1 MPLTDLKCKNAKPEE
16 TPYKLADGGGL
27 YLWVTPAGNKLWRQK
42 YRVMGKE
49 KILIH
54 GSYPEIPLIEARR
67 LALEAKEKIKEGH
80 DPNQLKKED
89 KLLKVIR
96 SAQTFEAVAREWHKH
111 NTGKWAERHAQNV
124 IRRLEKDAFPMIG
137 NLPISDITAQSILA
151 LMKKIEKRGAHDI
164 ARRTLQMC
172 SQVFT
177 YAVGHGLCS
186 IDPTFNLNKLL
197 QPYQKGNFPAIEP
210 KEIREFMR
218 AVREDVRMY
227 PQTKNALR
235 FLMLTAVRTIE
246 MRRAKWEQFDF
257 EHAEWDIPWKNM
269 KMKRAHKVP
278 LSRQVMD
285 ILKSQKELVGNSE
298 FVFPSMVKPN
308 QPISEATVLNAIK
321 RMGYNGRMSGHGFR
335 ALFMT
340 ASVERLKSRS
350 EAPDKQLAHKGEK
363 VQKAYQRSDLFDERK
378 ELMQKWADY
387 LDQQDVPDSV
397 IPLLKDKGESK

>member
-177 YAVGHGLCS
+177 YGVGHGLCS

-218 AVREDVRMY
+218 AVCED
-227 PQTKNALR
+227 
-235 FLMLTAVRTIE
+235 FRTIE

-278 LSRQVMD
+278 LSRQVMKF
-285 ILKSQKELVGNSE
+285 LKSQKELVGNSE

-308 QPISEATVLNAIK
+308 QPFSEATVLNAIK

-340 ASVERLKSRS
+340 TSVERLKSCS
-350 EAPDKQLAHKGEK
+350 EALDKQLAHKGEK
-363 VQKAYQRSDLFDERK
+363 VQKAYQRSNLFDERK

-397 IPLLKDKGESK
+397 VELINTKVIAS